1 MRKIYRRKAIKNLAV
16 GIGSASLLSSPLRGF
31 ANMNTK
37 GNTIPIKDL
46 GNSDIDKP
54 ITAISLTCY

>member
-1 MRKIYRRKAIKNLAV
+1 MRKIDRIKAIKNLAI

-37 GNTIPIKDL
+37 GNTIPIKYH

-54 ITAISLTCY
+54 IIAITLTCY